1 MMGMKPRSVIAALI
15 VSLIS
20 VGVFA
25 QAETSGEVRGGRRL
39 LTVFARYDFDS
50 NLLLSESELEAAVRG
65 LREARPEVAAKREA
79 LLGAPEE
86 AAGYLVANFDG
97 DGNWELDVAELE
109 SAFATVRRWARVE
122 RLEREEARS

>member
-1 MMGMKPRSVIAALI
+1 M
-15 VSLIS
+15 S
-20 VGVFA
+20 VGVLA
-25 QAETSGEVRGGRRL
+25 QAETAGEAREGGRL
-39 LTVFARYDFDS
+39 LAVFARYDFDS
-50 NLLLSESELEAAVRG
+50 NLLLSESELEAAMRG

-79 LLGAPEE
+79 QLGSPEE

-122 RLEREEARS
+122 RLEREEARI